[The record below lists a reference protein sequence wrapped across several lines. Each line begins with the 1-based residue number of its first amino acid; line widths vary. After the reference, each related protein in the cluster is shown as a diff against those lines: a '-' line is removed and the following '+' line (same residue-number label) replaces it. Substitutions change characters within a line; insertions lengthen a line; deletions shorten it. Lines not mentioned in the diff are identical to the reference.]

1 MFSGIGQLLGRDV
14 GSDGSILVRGMD
26 LKYGFEAAMR
36 QPWLGHGADFSGF
49 YQLTA
54 EAMGMSKEAYGG
66 GITNSITSMA
76 YQFGIVFTAL
86 YLYLL
91 WRSLR
96 ALFRHASLYIL
107 LTYAG
112 CLVLEPLFASV
123 LFLVLV
129 LYPARRRDTRRE
141 WSARTAF
148 PAMPP
153 SHPSLGAAGMRGAT

>member
-1 MFSGIGQLLGRDV
+1 
-14 GSDGSILVRGMD
+14 
-26 LKYGFEAAMR
+26 
-36 QPWLGHGADFSGF
+36 
-49 YQLTA
+49 
-54 EAMGMSKEAYGG
+54 
-66 GITNSITSMA
+66 MA
-76 YQFGIVFTAL
+76 YQFGIVFTVL

-129 LYPARRRDTRRE
+129 LYPHRRGDARRE
-141 WSARTAF
+141 WAARTAF

-153 SHPSLGAAGMRGAT
+153 SSPSLGTAGMRGTA